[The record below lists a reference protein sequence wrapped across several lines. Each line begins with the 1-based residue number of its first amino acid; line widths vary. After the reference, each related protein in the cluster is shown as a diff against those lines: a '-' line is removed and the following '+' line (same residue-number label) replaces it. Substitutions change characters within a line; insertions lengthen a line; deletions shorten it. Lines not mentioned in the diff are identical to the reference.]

1 MLRIAGLIVI
11 GVVYGAWKLFEAN
24 TYARNAWGD
33 WLFKGKKP
41 WPYTEEDNKKK

>member
-1 MLRIAGLIVI
+1 MFRVI
-11 GVVYGAWKLFEAN
+11 GFAVVAVVYGAWKLFEAQTN
-24 TYARNAWGD
+24 ARNAWGD